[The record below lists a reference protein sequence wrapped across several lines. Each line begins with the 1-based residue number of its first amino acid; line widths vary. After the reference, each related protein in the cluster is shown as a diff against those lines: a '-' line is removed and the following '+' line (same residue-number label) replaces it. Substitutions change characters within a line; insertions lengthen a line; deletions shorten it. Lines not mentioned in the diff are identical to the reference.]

1 MALDIVPV
9 RSRRALRQFIDLPW
23 RIYDRQ
29 RYPRWVPPLRVMVS
43 DALDTR
49 KNPFYREASRELFLA
64 VRDGRPVGRIAAIEN
79 RAHNEF
85 HQDRVGFF
93 GFFESL
99 EDQEA
104 ADGLFAAARE
114 WLAGRGLDTMRGPMS
129 PSTNAECGLLV
140 DGFDEHPMFMT
151 PWNPPYYLALFER
164 AGLVPAKELL
174 GYLFPFGPQGIHA
187 DDRVREHARR
197 AAADA
202 KLTFRHIDMRQYAA
216 ELDRAWEIYN
226 SAWERNWGFVP
237 MSHEEF
243 VHMAKDLKPLIRPD
257 WGLVAEVDGK
267 AAGFFLALP
276 DYNEIFRRIGNG
288 RLLPTGIFKLLT
300 GKMKLQNGRVMLLG
314 VKPEFRSR
322 SLVALLLNE
331 ILERGYQT
339 GVRFGEASWILE
351 DNLAMR
357 RPLER
362 LGAKVYRRWR
372 VFDKP
377 VARGEG

>member
-9 RSRRALRQFIDLPW
+9 RGRRALRQFIDLPW
-23 RIYDRQ
+23 RIYDAKV
-29 RYPRWVPPLRVMVS
+29 YPRWVPPLRVMVS
-43 DALDTR
+43 DALDTK
-49 KNPFYREASRELFLA
+49 KNPFYRKADRELFLA
-64 VRDGRPVGRIAAIEN
+64 IRDGRVVGRIAAIEN

-85 HQDRVGFF
+85 HGDRVGFF
-93 GFFESL
+93 GFFEAFA
-99 EDQEA
+99 DQEA
-104 ADGLFAAARE
+104 TDALFAAARD
-114 WLAGRGLDTMRGPMS
+114 WLAARGLDTMRGPMS

-151 PWNPPYYLALFER
+151 PWNPPYYIGLFER

-174 GYLFPFGPQGIHA
+174 GYLFPFGPDGIHA
-187 DDRVREHARR
+187 DERVKEHARR

-216 ELDRAWEIYN
+216 ELDRAWDIYN
-226 SAWERNWGFVP
+226 AAWERNWGFVP
-237 MSHEEF
+237 MTHEEF

-257 WGLVAEVDGK
+257 WGLVAEIDGK
-267 AAGFFLALP
+267 PAGFFLAIP
-276 DYNEIFRRIGNG
+276 DYNEIFKRIGNG

-300 GKMKLQNGRVMLLG
+300 GKMKLHNGRVLLLG
-314 VKPEFRSR
+314 VKPEYRTR
-322 SLVALLLNE
+322 SLVAVLLNE

-339 GVRFGEASWILE
+339 GVRFGEASWVLE
-351 DNLAMR
+351 DNIAMR

-372 VFDKP
+372 VYDKP
-377 VARGEG
+377 VARVEG